1 MKRYWRIG
9 LEWLLPPARFN
20 NDGTDNG
27 DPLADYRITEDDE
40 IRLTEDGESRV
51 IE

>member
-1 MKRYWRIG
+1 MKRWRIG
-9 LEWLLPPARFN
+9 REWRLPAPRFN

-27 DPLADYRITEDDE
+27 DPQQDYRITEDGE